1 MCRVFVVVSVAAALN
16 CAGPNHEA
24 MEELRAEH
32 AQTRESLQAMR
43 SELAALKQSVDQ
55 IAEREP
61 VPAVEP
67 VAEPRTGPDP
77 ESIYA
82 FELDDAPVKGKADA
96 WITVIEIS
104 DFQCPFCSRVQ
115 PTLAAIRE
123 RYGDEVRFVFKHN
136 PLSFHQYALPAAN
149 AAECAREQN
158 RFWAMHDV
166 LFENQQALQDEDLAA
181 YAKKLQLNMK
191 KWRQCFAEKR
201 YEDKILTDQRRA
213 TTLGAMGTPTF
224 YVNGRFLAGA
234 QPMPAFVDLIDQ
246 ELEKAKESGMSRG
259 EYYEKAVIGQG
270 KREL

>member
-1 MCRVFVVVSVAAALN
+1 MYRLFVVASVAAALN

-43 SELAALKQSVDQ
+43 SELSALKESIDQ
-55 IAEREP
+55 IAAREP
-61 VPAVEP
+61 DPTLEP
-67 VAEPRTGPDP
+67 TAEPRRGPDP
-77 ESIYA
+77 QSVYA

-96 WITVIEIS
+96 WITVVEIS

-115 PTLAAIRE
+115 PTLEAIRE

-136 PLSFHQYALPAAN
+136 PLAFHQHALPAAN

-166 LFENQQALQDEDLAA
+166 LFENQQALQDQDLAG

-191 KWRQCFAEKR
+191 KWRACFVEKR
-201 YEDKILTDQRRA
+201 YEEKILADQRRA
-213 TTLGAMGTPTF
+213 TELGAMGTPTF
-224 YVNGRFLAGA
+224 YVNGRFIAGA
-234 QPMPAFVDLIDQ
+234 QPMPAFVELIDQ
-246 ELEKAKESGMSRG
+246 ELDKAKESGVSRG